1 MQEVN
6 QNKLTLAIQIIEG
19 LQAALEMGTVVPIIP
34 KEFDI
39 PLRLLNEVLDAE
51 TC

>member
-6 QNKLTLAIQIIEG
+6 QSKLTLAIQIIEG
-19 LQAALEMGTVVPIIP
+19 LQAALEMGSSIP
-34 KEFDI
+34 LESKEFTI